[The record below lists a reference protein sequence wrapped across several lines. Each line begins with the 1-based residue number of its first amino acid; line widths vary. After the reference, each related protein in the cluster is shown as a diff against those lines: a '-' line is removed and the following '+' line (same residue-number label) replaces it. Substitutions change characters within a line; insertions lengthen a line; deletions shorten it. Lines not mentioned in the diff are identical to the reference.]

1 MMDHP
6 SGFWNWL
13 VDALGSSRYSAHSI
27 CLTNDPVIILL
38 YVVSD
43 LTTAAS
49 YFLIGVKLFWYRTA
63 TVSFSPV
70 TRGLYGA
77 FIFLCGFSHFTE
89 TVTLFTGIYRLDVI
103 VTGAMAGVSIATA
116 LTTFNDVSGRT
127 SGLKADGL

>member
-1 MMDHP
+1 MDHT

-49 YFLIGVKLFWYRTA
+49 YFLIGLTLYWSRNA

-70 TRGLYGA
+70 TRALFGV
-77 FIFLCGFSHFTE
+77 FIFLCGLSHFTE
-89 TVTLFTGIYRLDVI
+89 TLTLFTGIYRLDVV
-103 VTGAMAGVSIATA
+103 VTGAMAAVSVATA
-116 LTTFNDVSGRT
+116 ITTFNDVTGRPIRAK
-127 SGLKADGL
+127 S